1 METVTITL
9 NGLEVSGHPGMTI
22 LELARESGTD
32 IPTLCHD
39 PRLTPAGACRLC
51 LVEDERSGRLV
62 ASCVTPISPGMV
74 INTESPRVLE
84 RRKAIVKLMLA
95 SHPDSCLVC
104 DKGNNCE
111 LRKIA
116 AEMGIGLLDF
126 ERIPQY
132 GITEE
137 VNPFILRD
145 LSKCILCAK
154 CIRADQEMVVEGA
167 LDYLDRGFAAK
178 PATLGNVPL
187 EKSECTFCGICVAM
201 CPTGALMEKASLYR
215 GAASKVV
222 ETVCAL
228 CGCGCGLSVEVKDNR
243 VVRARPGK
251 DGVGGGTLCV
261 RGSYGYDFIHS
272 DERLTRPLV
281 KVNGSF
287 EPVSWEN
294 ALEKVAEG
302 FRRVMGT
309 HGPNSLAVLGSSR
322 GTNEENYLLQRFAR
336 TVLGTNNID
345 NGGRLYNSPSL
356 VGLGPSVG
364 FPGTTGPINAL
375 EQSDVILVV
384 GADPTSSA
392 PMVGYAIKRA
402 VRYKGARL
410 VLVDPRRTKLSSS
423 ARFWL
428 KPAVGTDLA
437 LVNGLAKV
445 IIDEGL
451 LDEDHVA
458 RKTNNFEE
466 LGPALGE
473 YTPEYVQKITGVPAD
488 VVREVARLFAKASK
502 TSIVYG
508 NGVTQQIG
516 GTDTVMAMANL
527 AMLTGDIGR
536 TGGGIYALQG
546 ECNAQGASDMGAL
559 PDFLPGYQ
567 SVTDAQARRKFEECW
582 GAPVPEGHGL
592 TAVEMIHQ
600 AKEEVVR
607 AMYVVGE
614 NPALS
619 FPQLPLVREVL
630 ASLDFLVVQ
639 DMFLTETAQLADVVL
654 PAASWL
660 ENEGTFTNFE
670 GRVQKLVPA
679 LEPAGES
686 MTDWRVVLE
695 LANTMNTPMP
705 YSSLQDVMAE
715 MDEVMPLYDSMMYGG
730 SSSGVLGSRDLGGGS
745 VRTRR
750 LYKGHFPD
758 GFGRFSPVQDV
769 GKREKVS
776 KNGYSFTLLAGSILY
791 GFGSGSR
798 SSRSRRLREFSPCAF
813 VEICPADAE
822 KLGIEDGDKVKV
834 ISSMGQIET
843 LAKTTD
849 ALSEGLLFMPSCFP
863 SEPVGELF
871 GTVLDPSSKTPSVK
885 SCAVKLERID
895 SDGQG

>member
-39 PRLTPAGACRLC
+39 PHLTPAGACRLC
-51 LVEDERSGRLV
+51 LVEDERSGRLL

-74 INTESPRVLE
+74 INTESLRVLE
-84 RRKAIVKLMLA
+84 RRKTLVKLMLS

-111 LRKIA
+111 LRRIA

-187 EKSECTFCGICVAM
+187 EKSECTFCGTCVAM

-215 GAASKVV
+215 GTASKVV
-222 ETVCAL
+222 ETICAL
-228 CGCGCGLSVEVKDNR
+228 CGCGCALSVEVKDNR
-243 VVRARPGK
+243 VVRTRPGK

-272 DERLTRPLV
+272 NERLTRPLV
-281 KVNGSF
+281 KVDGAF

-294 ALEKVAEG
+294 ALERVAEG
-302 FRRVMGT
+302 FRQASEA
-309 HGPNSLAVLGSSR
+309 HGPNSLAVLGSSK
-322 GTNEENYLLQRFAR
+322 GTNEENYLLQRFTR

-345 NGGRLYNSPSL
+345 NGGRLYTSPSL
-356 VGLGPSVG
+356 VGLGRSIG
-364 FPGTTGPINAL
+364 FPGTTGPVDVL

-402 VRYKGARL
+402 VRHKGAQL
-410 VLVDPRRTKLSSS
+410 VIIDPRRTKLSSF

-428 KPAVGTDLA
+428 EPAVGTDLA
-437 LVNGLAKV
+437 LINGLAKV

-451 LDEDHVA
+451 LDEEHVA
-458 RKTNNFEE
+458 RKTDNFEE
-466 LGPALGE
+466 LGSVLDE
-473 YTPEYVQKITGVPAD
+473 YTPEYVQKTTGVPAD
-488 VVREVARLFAKASK
+488 VVREAARLFAGAGK

-508 NGVTQQIG
+508 NGVTQRVD
-516 GTDTVMAMANL
+516 GTDTVMALANL

-536 TGGGIYALQG
+536 TGGGIYALQR

-567 SVTDAQARRKFEECW
+567 SVTDAQARRKSEERW
-582 GAPVPEGHGL
+582 GAPVPEDHGL
-592 TAVEMIHQ
+592 TAVEMIQQ
-600 AKEEVVR
+600 AKEGVVK
-607 AMYVVGE
+607 AMYIVGE

-619 FPQLPLVREVL
+619 FPQLSLIREVL

-639 DMFLTETAQLADVVL
+639 DMFLTETAQLADVIL

-660 ENEGTFTNFE
+660 EKEGTFTNFE
-670 GRVQKLVPA
+670 GRVQKLMPA
-679 LEPAGES
+679 LDPTGDS
-686 MTDWRVVLE
+686 MADWHIILE
-695 LANTMNTPMP
+695 LAKAMNLPMP

-715 MDEVMPLYDSMMYGG
+715 VDELIPLYDSTMYGG
-730 SSSGVLGSRDLGGGS
+730 SFPGVLSPSGLGAGS

-750 LYKGHFPD
+750 LHKGHFPD
-758 GFGRFSPVQDV
+758 GFGRFSPVQYA
-769 GKREKVS
+769 GKKKKAS
-776 KNGYSFTLLAGSILY
+776 KNGYPLTLLTGTILY
-791 GFGSGSR
+791 RFGSGSR
-798 SSRSRRLREFSPCAF
+798 SSRSRRLREFSPCGY
-813 VEICPADAE
+813 VEICPANAD
-822 KLGIEDGDKVKV
+822 KLGINDGDRVQV
-834 ISSMGQIET
+834 ISSVGHIET
-843 LAKTTD
+843 SARVTD

-885 SCAVKLERID
+885 SCAVRLERID
-895 SDGQG
+895 SDGQD